1 MSFDKSDLI
10 FLPVGGSEEIGMN
23 ANLYHFNDRWILI
36 DLGISFPDE
45 NSSFL
50 PIE

>member
-23 ANLYHFNDRWILI
+23 ANLYHFNDKMDTYRFRNFF
-36 DLGISFPDE
+36 SR
-45 NSSFL
+45 
-50 PIE
+50 